1 MPVTARLNI
10 AVLQETRDTLIIQH
24 QQYII
29 QLNDAIALYNIRQDS
44 AAVNAIRRRRLNQLS
59 RKVGHLI
66 KTIQD
71 INERLKELPR
81 CTGG

>member
-1 MPVTARLNI
+1 MSVTARLNI

-24 QQYII
+24 QHYII
-29 QLNDAIALYNIRQDS
+29 QLNDAIALYNIRHDS

-59 RKVGHLI
+59 RKVGHLM

-71 INERLKELPR
+71 INEGLKESPR